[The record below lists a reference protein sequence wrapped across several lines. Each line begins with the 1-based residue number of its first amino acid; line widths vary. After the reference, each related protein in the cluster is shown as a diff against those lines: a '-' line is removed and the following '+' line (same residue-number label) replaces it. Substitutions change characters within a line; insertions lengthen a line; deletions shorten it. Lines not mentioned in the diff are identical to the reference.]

1 MAKKP
6 ITSFLPESG
15 TPWPARASIL
25 NPVTRW
31 HCKYLKYPKQVNV
44 SYKRLKWLK
53 MLFQQS
59 KWLLLQPFRVATV
72 TTMENSTTLG
82 STVSGGVLRRPIPM
96 TPGTAACTSI
106 SAAYSGAASIRRSG
120 FLSVACGIKINL
132 FDYLTI

>member
-15 TPWPARASIL
+15 TLRPARASIL

-53 MLFQQS
+53 MLFQRS
-59 KWLLLQPFRVATV
+59 KWLLLPRFRVVTV
-72 TTMENSTTLG
+72 TTMEHSTTLG
-82 STVSGGVLRRPIPM
+82 TTAIGGVLRRTIQI
-96 TPGTAACTSI
+96 TPGTAT
-106 SAAYSGAASIRRSG
+106 
-120 FLSVACGIKINL
+120 
-132 FDYLTI
+132 

>member
-53 MLFQQS
+53 MLFQRS
-59 KWLLLQPFRVATV
+59 KWLLLPRFRVVTVAPVARSATLGNTV
-72 TTMENSTTLG
+72 TGGFLRSSIRLTPGSATCTTVAAASSG
-82 STVSGGVLRRPIPM
+82 ASTVR
-96 TPGTAACTSI
+96 TPG
-106 SAAYSGAASIRRSG
+106 
-120 FLSVACGIKINL
+120 FLFVVYGINS
-132 FDYLTI
+132 FDYLSI